1 MAVLV
6 TAAVAGREAPAAD
19 GPNVVVSIRPI
30 HSLVAGVMEGVGTPF
45 LVVRGGGSPHAYALR
60 PSEAKA
66 LQDADLVVWVGESM
80 ETFLSDSIATLAP
93 DAQVLEL
100 IEVPGVT
107 VLAIREDA
115 VWEAHSHEDGDHDD
129 DHGEAHDHE
138 GVDGHIWLDPENAKT
153 IVTAVVEELT
163 ELDPAHAAA
172 YRANGEHVIAEIDD
186 LSGLVGERVAPVAD
200 RPYIVFH
207 DAYQYFQRRFGTN
220 AVGSVT
226 VSPEKQ
232 PGAARILEIRGRL
245 SDEGVVCVFREPQFS
260 PRVIATLVEGTDVRI
275 GVLDP
280 LGTDIEAGPDHYA
293 KLMTALADGLVD
305 CLAD

>member
-1 MAVLV
+1 
-6 TAAVAGREAPAAD
+6 
-19 GPNVVVSIRPI
+19 
-30 HSLVAGVMEGVGTPF
+30 
-45 LVVRGGGSPHAYALR
+45 LR

-80 ETFLSDSIATLAP
+80 ETFLTDSLATLAP
-93 DAQVLEL
+93 DARVLEL
-100 IEVPGVT
+100 MEASGVT
-107 VLAIREDA
+107 VLEVREDA
-115 VWEAHSHEDGDHDD
+115 VWEVHGHEDGDGDDHDGDDHDGDDHDD
-129 DHGEAHDHE
+129 THDHE
-138 GVDGHIWLDPENAKT
+138 GIDGHIWLDPENAKA
-153 IVTAVVEELT
+153 VVAAVVEELNV
-163 ELDPAHAAA
+163 LDPANAAA
-172 YRANGEHVIAEIDD
+172 YRANGQRVVAQIDD
-186 LSGLVGERVAPVAD
+186 LSGRIGQRVAPVAD

-232 PGAARILEIRGRL
+232 PGAARIAEIRGRL
-245 SDEGVVCVFREPQFS
+245 SNEGVVCVFREPQFS
-260 PRVIATLVEGTDVRI
+260 PRVIATLVEGTDVRV

-280 LGTDIEAGPDHYA
+280 LGTDIDAGPDHYA